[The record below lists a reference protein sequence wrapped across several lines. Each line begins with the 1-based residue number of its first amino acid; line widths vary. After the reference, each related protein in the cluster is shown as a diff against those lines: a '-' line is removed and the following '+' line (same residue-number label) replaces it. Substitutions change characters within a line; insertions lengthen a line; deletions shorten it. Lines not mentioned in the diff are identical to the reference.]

1 MAQTK
6 RLLSLDVFRGM
17 TIAFMILVNNA
28 GDWGNTYAPL
38 LHADWHG
45 CTPTDLVFPFFIFI
59 VGVAISFALT
69 KRKERGDDM
78 KAIQIKI
85 LKRTLIIFF
94 IGLFLNAFPFF
105 NFGTLRIPGVLQ
117 RIAIVYGICAFIF
130 IKTNFKTQ
138 VWITVGVLVIYWFL
152 MAVVP
157 VPGFGSANYEVGT
170 NLSAWLDNQ
179 LLGGHLYSQTK
190 TWDPEG
196 ILSTLGAV
204 GSGMIGVFT
213 GSWLRKPMDDY
224 KKLTGMFAA
233 GAILIGLALTWDLAF
248 PINKKIWTSSY
259 ALYTGGIALQFLA
272 ITYWLL
278 DVLEYKRWTKP
289 FVVFG
294 MNSLFI
300 YALSSLLAKIFI
312 YTKWQTGAGE
322 TQSIHSWLMDN
333 VFNALLEPY
342 NASLANALMH
352 VLILYVVGLI
362 LYKKKIFIKV

>member
-1 MAQTK
+1 MQQTK
-6 RLLSLDVFRGM
+6 RLLSLDVFRGL
-17 TIAFMILVNNA
+17 TIAFMILVNSA

-69 KRKERGDDM
+69 KRKERGENM
-78 KAIQIKI
+78 KAIHIKI
-85 LKRTLIIFF
+85 IKRTLIIFF

-105 NFGTLRIPGVLQ
+105 KFGSLRIPGVLQ

-130 IKTNFKTQ
+130 LKSNFKTQ
-138 VWITVGVLVIYWFL
+138 VWITVGTLLFYWLL

-157 VPGFGSANYEVGT
+157 VPGVGEANFAKGT

-179 LLGGHLYSQTK
+179 LLAGHMYSQTK

-196 ILSTLGAV
+196 VLSTMGAI
-204 GSGMIGVFT
+204 GTGMIGVFA
-213 GSWLRKPMDDY
+213 GSWIRKEMGDY
-224 KKLTGMFAA
+224 KKLTGLFGA
-233 GAILIGLALTWDLAF
+233 GAILIALGLTWDLAF
-248 PINKKIWTSSY
+248 PINKPIWTSSY

-272 ITYWLL
+272 ICYWWL
-278 DVLEYKRWTKP
+278 DVLNYKKWTKF

-300 YALSSLLAKIFI
+300 YAMSSLIAKIMI
-312 YTKWQTGAGE
+312 YTKWETATGD
-322 TQSIHSWLMDN
+322 TQSIHGWLMDN
-333 VFNALLEPY
+333 IFNALFSPY
-342 NASLANALMH
+342 NASLGFALFNVAILFGLGW
-352 VLILYVVGLI
+352 VLYQR
-362 LYKKKIFIKV
+362 KIFIKV